1 MLRAGPV
8 TVESKKAL
16 RVRHERP
23 LRVVRRRE
31 RLASW
36 AGGRTDD
43 LVRRLLRM
51 LYLKRGVP
59 MLSSAE
65 LEHSLGLLRVYCD
78 PEVIADPD
86 RLLGAPQKPPRLEAM
101 SRKRV
106 RGGMH
111 VHYTFDSPY
120 EPVHRIY
127 AAEYRRYDRLN
138 TVHLFAWQHARP
150 AAASIL
156 VTHGWGV
163 GHKRIHEYEFGI
175 PFLFRELGLDVYYY
189 VAPFHWVRRPSIARF
204 SGELHPSPNLMR
216 TNEAFIQTVKEIR
229 SAISWI
235 KAYNPGPL
243 GMMGSSLGGYT
254 TALVSSLDERIAFA
268 VPVLPPSSLADLFWA
283 QGERDPV
290 RAKVEAAGMTV
301 ERFRE
306 AWALHSPLSYQ
317 PKVPFEGRLL
327 VDATGDTIVPPAF
340 SDPLWEHWGRPRRF
354 SFAGSHI
361 LQVFRHHYHREVERL
376 LVDLG
381 YARPGR

>member
-1 MLRAGPV
+1 
-8 TVESKKAL
+8 
-16 RVRHERP
+16 
-23 LRVVRRRE
+23 
-31 RLASW
+31 
-36 AGGRTDD
+36 
-43 LVRRLLRM
+43 
-51 LYLKRGVP
+51 
-59 MLSSAE
+59 
-65 LEHSLGLLRVYCD
+65 
-78 PEVIADPD
+78 
-86 RLLGAPQKPPRLEAM
+86 
-101 SRKRV
+101 
-106 RGGMH
+106 
-111 VHYTFDSPY
+111 
-120 EPVHRIY
+120 
-127 AAEYRRYDRLN
+127 
-138 TVHLFAWQHARP
+138 

-301 ERFRE
+301 E
-306 AWALHSPLSYQ
+306 
-317 PKVPFEGRLL
+317 
-327 VDATGDTIVPPAF
+327 
-340 SDPLWEHWGRPRRF
+340 
-354 SFAGSHI
+354 
-361 LQVFRHHYHREVERL
+361 
-376 LVDLG
+376 
-381 YARPGR
+381 